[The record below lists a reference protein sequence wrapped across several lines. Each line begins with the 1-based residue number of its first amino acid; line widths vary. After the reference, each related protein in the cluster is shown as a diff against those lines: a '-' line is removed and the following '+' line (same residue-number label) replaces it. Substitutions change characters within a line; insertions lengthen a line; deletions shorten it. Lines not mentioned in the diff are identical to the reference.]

1 MRPGKDATILALA
14 LMVPRALEA
23 AEKLKAEHGIDCE
36 VVDVR
41 SLVPLDTQ
49 TILGSVARTHRL
61 FTVEENP
68 RLCGWGAEIVSIVAD
83 EAFYDLDGPPV
94 RITTPHIPL
103 PAADILEDIALPT
116 VDRIVDRVRRSMQV
130 VSPHERQ
137 RHAGR
142 QSARLAP
149 RMIASLI
156 RGAET
161 RIIGNVP
168 CTKIFSPT
176 SRPICGSAA
185 NGANPPTAAASTCSI
200 RRPRTRS
207 PRSRARPSRTPR
219 PRSMPRATPSRA
231 GPRSKPRERAEILR
245 KSFELIMR
253 DAERLAKLITI
264 ENGKALSDSRG
275 EVAYAAEFFRW
286 YAEEAVRNIGEVS
299 RAPASGA
306 RIVVQ
311 HKPAGVAVLVTPW
324 NFPAAMATRKIGPAL
339 AAGCPVVLKPASDTP
354 LTMLALMP
362 ILEEAG
368 VPAGV
373 VNVIPSRSSGKV
385 VSAMLHDPRVRVVSF
400 TGSTEVGR
408 KLLHEAADNVVK
420 PAMELGGN
428 APFIVFEDADIDAA
442 IEGAMIAKM
451 RNMGE
456 ACTSANRFYVHEK
469 VHDEF
474 AKKLTA
480 KMAALKV
487 GNGLD
492 DGVTVGP
499 LVNADAKK
507 KVIELVDDAVGK
519 GAKVLTGGK
528 SPTGPG
534 HFYPPT
540 VLDAVPDG
548 AKMLNEEIFG
558 PVAAIQTFKSE
569 GEVIKRAND
578 TEYGLVAY
586 LYTKDMSR
594 GMRVSEQL
602 DFGMIGLNR
611 GLVSDPAAPFG
622 GMKQSGIGREG
633 AHEGLMEFLETQ
645 YISVTW

>member
-1 MRPGKDATILALA
+1 MSIMYDNLLANVPTDLWIGGKWRKSSDGGRFDVIDPATENKVA
-14 LMVPRALEA
+14 
-23 AEKLKAEHGIDCE
+23 
-36 VVDVR
+36 
-41 SLVPLDTQ
+41 
-49 TILGSVARTHRL
+49 SVASA
-61 FTVEENP
+61 TVED
-68 RLCGWGAEIVSIVAD
+68 AKA
-83 EAFYDLDGPPV
+83 ALD
-94 RITTPHIPL
+94 
-103 PAADILEDIALPT
+103 AA
-116 VDRIVDRVRRSMQV
+116 
-130 VSPHERQ
+130 
-137 RHAGR
+137 
-142 QSARLAP
+142 
-149 RMIASLI
+149 
-156 RGAET
+156 
-161 RIIGNVP
+161 
-168 CTKIFSPT
+168 
-176 SRPICGSAA
+176 SAA
-185 NGANPPTAAASTCSI
+185 FPGWAAK
-200 RRPRTRS
+200 
-207 PRSRARPSRTPR
+207 
-219 PRSMPRATPSRA
+219 
-231 GPRSKPRERAEILR
+231 KPRERAEVLR

-286 YAEEAVRNIGEVS
+286 FAEEAVRNVGQNSV
-299 RAPASGA
+299 APGSGA
-306 RIVVQ
+306 RILVH

-339 AAGCPVVLKPASDTP
+339 AAGCAVVLKPASDTP

-373 VNVIPSRSSGKV
+373 VNVVPSRSSGKV
-385 VSAMLHDPRVRVVSF
+385 VSTMLHDPRVRVLSF

-408 KLLHEAADNVVK
+408 KLLHEAADNVVR

-456 ACTSANRFYVHEK
+456 ACTAANRFYVHEK

-480 KMAALKV
+480 KMSGLKM

-492 DGVTVGP
+492 DGVSLGP
-499 LVNADAKK
+499 LVNKDGLAK
-507 KVIELVDDAVGK
+507 VVELVDDAVKK
-519 GAKVLTGGK
+519 GAKILTGGK
-528 SPTGPG
+528 APDGPG
-534 HFYPPT
+534 FFYPAT
-540 VLDAVPDG
+540 VLANVSND

-558 PVAAIQTFKSE
+558 PVASIQTFKSE
-569 GEVIKRAND
+569 DEVVTRAND

-586 LYTKDMSR
+586 LYTKDVGR
-594 GMRVSEQL
+594 GMRVSEKL
-602 DFGMIGLNR
+602 EFGMIGLNR

-645 YISVTW
+645 YVSVNW

>member
-1 MRPGKDATILALA
+1 MYDNLLANVPTDLWIGGKWRKSSDGGRFDVIDPATENKVA
-14 LMVPRALEA
+14 
-23 AEKLKAEHGIDCE
+23 
-36 VVDVR
+36 
-41 SLVPLDTQ
+41 
-49 TILGSVARTHRL
+49 SVASA
-61 FTVEENP
+61 TVED
-68 RLCGWGAEIVSIVAD
+68 AKA
-83 EAFYDLDGPPV
+83 ALD
-94 RITTPHIPL
+94 
-103 PAADILEDIALPT
+103 AA
-116 VDRIVDRVRRSMQV
+116 
-130 VSPHERQ
+130 
-137 RHAGR
+137 
-142 QSARLAP
+142 
-149 RMIASLI
+149 
-156 RGAET
+156 
-161 RIIGNVP
+161 
-168 CTKIFSPT
+168 
-176 SRPICGSAA
+176 SAA
-185 NGANPPTAAASTCSI
+185 FPGWAAK
-200 RRPRTRS
+200 
-207 PRSRARPSRTPR
+207 
-219 PRSMPRATPSRA
+219 
-231 GPRSKPRERAEILR
+231 KPRERAEVLR

-286 YAEEAVRNIGEVS
+286 FAEEAVRNVGQNSV
-299 RAPASGA
+299 APGSGA
-306 RIVVQ
+306 RILVH

-339 AAGCPVVLKPASDTP
+339 AAGCAVVLKPASDTP

-368 VPAGV
+368 VPAGA
-373 VNVIPSRSSGKV
+373 VNVVPSRSSGKV
-385 VSAMLHDPRVRVVSF
+385 VSTMLHDPRVRVLSF

-408 KLLHEAADNVVK
+408 KLLHEAADNVVR

-456 ACTSANRFYVHEK
+456 ACTAANRFYVHEK

-480 KMAALKV
+480 KMSGLKM

-492 DGVTVGP
+492 DGVSLGP
-499 LVNADAKK
+499 LVNKDGLAK
-507 KVIELVDDAVGK
+507 VVELVDDAVKK
-519 GAKVLTGGK
+519 GAKILTGGK
-528 SPTGPG
+528 APGGPG
-534 HFYPPT
+534 FFYPAT
-540 VLDAVPDG
+540 VLANVSND

-558 PVAAIQTFKSE
+558 PVASIQTFKSE
-569 GEVIKRAND
+569 DEVVTRAND

-586 LYTKDMSR
+586 LYTKDVGR
-594 GMRVSEQL
+594 GMRVSEKL
-602 DFGMIGLNR
+602 EFGMIGLNR

-645 YISVTW
+645 YVSVNW

>member
-1 MRPGKDATILALA
+1 MSIMYDNLLANVPTDLWIGGKWRKSSDGGRFDVIDPATENKVA
-14 LMVPRALEA
+14 
-23 AEKLKAEHGIDCE
+23 
-36 VVDVR
+36 
-41 SLVPLDTQ
+41 
-49 TILGSVARTHRL
+49 SVASA
-61 FTVEENP
+61 TVED
-68 RLCGWGAEIVSIVAD
+68 AKA
-83 EAFYDLDGPPV
+83 ALD
-94 RITTPHIPL
+94 
-103 PAADILEDIALPT
+103 AA
-116 VDRIVDRVRRSMQV
+116 
-130 VSPHERQ
+130 
-137 RHAGR
+137 
-142 QSARLAP
+142 
-149 RMIASLI
+149 
-156 RGAET
+156 
-161 RIIGNVP
+161 
-168 CTKIFSPT
+168 
-176 SRPICGSAA
+176 SAA
-185 NGANPPTAAASTCSI
+185 FPGWAAK
-200 RRPRTRS
+200 
-207 PRSRARPSRTPR
+207 
-219 PRSMPRATPSRA
+219 
-231 GPRSKPRERAEILR
+231 KPRERAEVLR

-264 ENGKALSDSRG
+264 ENGKALADSRG

-286 YAEEAVRNIGEVS
+286 FAEEAVRNVGQNSVG
-299 RAPASGA
+299 PGSGA
-306 RIVVQ
+306 RILVH

-339 AAGCPVVLKPASDTP
+339 AAGCAVVLKPASDTP

-373 VNVIPSRSSGKV
+373 VNVVPSRSSGKV
-385 VSAMLHDPRVRVVSF
+385 VSTMLHDPRVRVLSF

-408 KLLHEAADNVVK
+408 KLLHEAADNVVR

-456 ACTSANRFYVHEK
+456 ACTAANRFYVHEK

-480 KMAALKV
+480 KMSGLKM

-492 DGVTVGP
+492 DGVTLGP
-499 LVNADAKK
+499 LVNKDGLAK
-507 KVIELVDDAVGK
+507 VVELVDDAVKK
-519 GAKVLTGGK
+519 GAKILTGGK
-528 SPTGPG
+528 APGGPG
-534 HFYPPT
+534 FFYPAT
-540 VLDAVPDG
+540 VLANVSND

-558 PVAAIQTFKSE
+558 PVASIQAFKSE
-569 GEVIKRAND
+569 DEVVTRAND

-586 LYTKDMSR
+586 LYTKDVGR
-594 GMRVSEQL
+594 GMRVSEKL
-602 DFGMIGLNR
+602 EFGMIGLNR

-645 YISVTW
+645 YVSVNW